1 MRYSTALT
9 MLVFPISQVYWED
22 VCACMCARTCM
33 HAYVQSCLTLCDP
46 MGCSPP
52 GSSVH
57 GILQAGIPE
66 WAAISSSR
74 RSSWP
79 RKWTHIS
86 CLLHCTQILYH
97 WAIREA
103 PDFRFRYNAKI
114 YDLAFCINQFRLLKL
129 IQIRWPKNTEIYFV
143 TILEAGSLRS
153 GYQYDQVLVKALWL
167 SHVCILVVTSHGL
180 FPVPRGWRRRRG
192 EVEGRKR
199 RRRERALCC

>member
-86 CLLHCTQILYH
+86 CLLHCRQILYTLVYVSGFH
-97 WAIREA
+97 FFLLPSTIPLCGHIKNCLFTHQLMDSGVLSWFGLLGKMLLGTFVNKSSFGHKILFLLR
-103 PDFRFRYNAKI
+103 RYLEYN
-114 YDLAFCINQFRLLKL
+114 
-129 IQIRWPKNTEIYFV
+129 RWVI
-143 TILEAGSLRS
+143 S
-153 GYQYDQVLVKALWL
+153 
-167 SHVCILVVTSHGL
+167 
-180 FPVPRGWRRRRG
+180 
-192 EVEGRKR
+192 
-199 RRRERALCC
+199 